1 MNASVCEVRLIY
13 NMKTAI
19 TKTEY
24 FKLGNM
30 TMLCLIT
37 LDNGYEILGSVT
49 KATKTEA
56 EEEEARGVAYQRAIY
71 KKLELESIPQVR
83 TVGMAPITF

>member
-1 MNASVCEVRLIY
+1 
-13 NMKTAI
+13 MKTAI

-24 FKLGNM
+24 FKLGKM

-37 LDNGYEILGSVT
+37 LNNGYEILGSAT
-49 KATKTEA
+49 KAVTTEA

-71 KKLELESIPQVR
+71 KKLELDSIPPTR
-83 TVGMAPITF
+83 TMGTVPTAF